1 LKYPTSQ
8 ANVIQRAAAGPARE
22 AALHTQMQEMI
33 EMMRASHNNN
43 NNNHRN
49 RTPSNYRGRGRAAI
63 LDSGT
68 TGTFV
73 TSHDSRHLVNPTKID
88 DGPIALAASGTPMV
102 SITRGRLPL
111 SPHLSTAAE
120 EAFELDSLTTGS
132 LVSLAKICDDD
143 CIALFT
149 KHDVKILKRDQVIIT
164 GKRMS
169 NGLWSVPIGD
179 PAPHQINGI
188 LRTDQVRG
196 ELATYHHGTMGGP
209 APSTLL
215 RVIRKGY
222 LSTFPGL
229 TTKLISKHIDKS
241 ENTVLGHQDQ
251 EAKTF
256 GPPGPRNPQRL

>member
-1 LKYPTSQ
+1 MNMPQLKSLL
-8 ANVIQRAAAGPARE
+8 A
-22 AALHTQMQEMI
+22 
-33 EMMRASHNNN
+33 
-43 NNNHRN
+43 
-49 RTPSNYRGRGRAAI
+49 RTPIVVPPPNYYAI

-73 TSHDSRHLVNPTKID
+73 TSHNSRHLVDPTKID

-132 LVSLAKICDDD
+132 LVSLAKLCDDD

-149 KHDVKILKRDQVIIT
+149 KHDVKILKGDQVVIT

-169 NGLWSVPIGD
+169 NGLWSVPIGN

-188 LRTDQVRG
+188 LRTDQVRSSSKRTG
-196 ELATYHHGTMGGP
+196 HLSSRHHGR
-209 APSTLL
+209 PSPIHTPTRDTQMTL
-215 RVIRKGY
+215 IY
-222 LSTFPGL
+222 FPRA
-229 TTKLISKHIDKS
+229 HY
-241 ENTVLGHQDQ
+241 
-251 EAKTF
+251 
-256 GPPGPRNPQRL
+256 